1 MHRLVDHLVA
11 VASVAADPP
20 QDTNAPNI
28 KITAADATLR
38 STSSQEAE
46 EAFAP
51 KLPPILKH
59 LSTFGPR
66 AALAAG
72 ISGVA
77 WVAGSYF
84 SGGQS
89 QFYAVNPQ
97 PNPTS
102 VAQES
107 VERAEFLRMKQKLAE
122 EIRALQA
129 KVEAIPAARSL
140 STKDATALE
149 DLKKRLDAVK
159 REAGAAIAEL
169 AGKVERMQREN
180 TAKFSQV
187 SEQIGQTER
196 QIAARVAA
204 SSRAVD
210 SAAVGTIQKRVRKG
224 RADAFDPSQNPGAA
238 GIPHPLGNSAQ
249 SRAR

>member
-1 MHRLVDHLVA
+1 MPSRPKSKLFL
-11 VASVAADPP
+11 
-20 QDTNAPNI
+20 
-28 KITAADATLR
+28 LR
-38 STSSQEAE
+38 
-46 EAFAP
+46 
-51 KLPPILKH
+51 
-59 LSTFGPR
+59 G
-66 AALAAG
+66 
-72 ISGVA
+72 A
-77 WVAGSYF
+77 W
-84 SGGQS
+84 
-89 QFYAVNPQ
+89 
-97 PNPTS
+97 
-102 VAQES
+102 
-107 VERAEFLRMKQKLAE
+107 
-122 EIRALQA
+122 
-129 KVEAIPAARSL
+129 

-196 QIAARVAA
+196 QIAAKVAA

-224 RADAFDPSQNPGAA
+224 RGDAFDPSQNPGAA